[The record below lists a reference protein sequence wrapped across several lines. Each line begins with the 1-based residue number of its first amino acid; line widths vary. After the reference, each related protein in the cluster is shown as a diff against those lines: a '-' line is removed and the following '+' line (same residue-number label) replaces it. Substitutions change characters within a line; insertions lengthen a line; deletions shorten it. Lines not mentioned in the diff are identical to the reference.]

1 MSASFGTK
9 TILVEFFYT
18 PSIVVAI
25 SALFIDKNSD
35 YFLLVLRNDK
45 VVEAGV
51 NLH

>member
-9 TILVEFFYT
+9 TILVEFFYS
-18 PSIVVAI
+18 PSIIVAI
-25 SALFIDKNSD
+25 SALVINKSSE